1 MTEDIPQD
9 CDMAILFQPESDL
22 TEAAANRVSDY
33 LSNGGNYGK
42 NLFYV
47 PTHTVLESPNLD
59 SILEEWGMSI
69 GQGIVADTDSS
80 HMPYIGDYY
89 CSVFEYGSSEYADG
103 LKDTK
108 KYLIGAYTRPVI
120 IDDSAKATAIATTS
134 ESSAMR
140 SFDADENWNPSEH
153 IEGSFNAGAVSTK
166 SGDGTKSTLTVWG
179 TGMSFYSQWLNSST
193 FNNGE
198 YFANLFNKLTNR
210 EDSEITIA
218 SKNTQSEQLGIMS
231 AEEAL
236 RIATEQDLDLVKIA
250 PGSNPPVCKIM
261 DYGKF
266 RFEQTKKEKDA
277 KKNQR
282 VIEIKEIRM
291 SPGIDTNDFN
301 TKLRNGQKFLSDGD
315 RVKVSVRF
323 RGREM
328 AHTEIGEVLLR
339 DYADKC
345 AEIAVL
351 DKAPKLEG
359 RNMSIFLS
367 PKPVTP
373 PKKPAKPKAPKPAP
387 AAEE

>member
-1 MTEDIPQD
+1 M
-9 CDMAILFQPESDL
+9 S
-22 TEAAANRVSDY
+22 AAA
-33 LSNGGNYGK
+33 
-42 NLFYV
+42 
-47 PTHTVLESPNLD
+47 
-59 SILEEWGMSI
+59 
-69 GQGIVADTDSS
+69 A
-80 HMPYIGDYY
+80 
-89 CSVFEYGSSEYADG
+89 
-103 LKDTK
+103 LK
-108 KYLIGAYTRPVI
+108 I
-120 IDDSAKATAIATTS
+120 
-134 ESSAMR
+134 
-140 SFDADENWNPSEH
+140 
-153 IEGSFNAGAVSTK
+153 
-166 SGDGTKSTLTVWG
+166 
-179 TGMSFYSQWLNSST
+179 
-193 FNNGE
+193 
-198 YFANLFNKLTNR
+198 
-210 EDSEITIA
+210 
-218 SKNTQSEQLGIMS
+218 
-231 AEEAL
+231 AEEN
-236 RIATEQDLDLVKIA
+236 ELDLVKIA

-266 RFEQTKKEKDA
+266 RFEQTKKEKEA

-373 PKKPAKPKAPKPAP
+373 PKKPAKPRAPKPAP